1 MKAGSIKKNA
11 IINVIYTISN
21 IAFPLLTFP
30 YVSRILLAE
39 GLGKVSLFSSIA
51 NYAVLF
57 ASLGIST
64 YGIRATARVRENE
77 QELSQ
82 VTAELLSINL
92 ISTIIVL
99 LVFVCVIPFVG
110 RLNREPELL
119 IINGVLVLS
128 STLSMSWLYSG
139 LEQYSY
145 IAKRSIALKTVS
157 AILIFVFVKDAF
169 DYKKYA
175 AIVAFS
181 SIGSYLLNF
190 LYSRNF
196 VDLFKIQKL
205 KWKRHL
211 KPMLLLFASILA
223 VSVYTELDTIML
235 GFLRD
240 DTEVGLYSMAVK
252 IKGVL
257 LNCINAVSAVLLPRM
272 SYYLSEHNLKDYNN
286 VLKISTALVFMFSIP
301 MAALFILEARD
312 SILIIGGE
320 SYLGAVLCMQTV
332 MPILLVSG
340 FSNVLGN
347 QVLIP
352 QGLDACFMKAVL
364 AGAAID
370 FGLNIILMPRYGCV
384 GAAIATLIAE
394 VLQMSIQFIYAS
406 KYIKMNIPFLTIF
419 KCILSTLIASVVLYS
434 ISKRWCCDLYLRFFI
449 LAGVYCIVYC
459 LMLILMKED
468 ILKRCVIGVIPWKRK
483 GK

>member
-1 MKAGSIKKNA
+1 MKIGSIKKNA

-51 NYAVLF
+51 NYAILF

-99 LVFVCVIPFVG
+99 LVFACVIPFVD

-157 AILIFVFVKDAF
+157 AILIFIFVKDAF

-196 VDLFKIQKL
+196 VDLFKIQTL

-272 SYYLSEHNLKDYNN
+272 SYYLSEHNVKDYNN
-286 VLKISTALVFMFSIP
+286 VLKVSTALVFMFSIP

-332 MPILLVSG
+332 MPILLISG

-364 AGAAID
+364 VGAAVD
-370 FGLNIILMPRYGCV
+370 FGLNIILMPKYGCV

-406 KYIKMNIPFLTIF
+406 KYIKTNIPLLTIS
-419 KCILSTLIASVVLYS
+419 KCFLSTLIASGVLYS
-434 ISKRWCCDLYLRFFI
+434 ISKRWCGDLYLRFFI
-449 LAGVYCIVYC
+449 LAGIYGIVYC
-459 LMLILMKED
+459 LMLIFMKDE
-468 ILKRCVIGVIPWKRK
+468 ILKRCIIGMMPWKRK